1 MVELKKCY
9 MRGAKDHRAH
19 SSCIIGIRENWKTL
33 NLIRHEKDRG
43 QQVGTYLGGRQREW
57 PRVFKGNATW
67 EEAIQA
73 EMQCVLRLGNELWS
87 DHGRS

>member
-43 QQVGTYLGGRQREW
+43 QQVGTYLGGGKGSGQEYLKETLRGKRQYKQRCN
-57 PRVFKGNATW
+57 V
-67 EEAIQA
+67 
-73 EMQCVLRLGNELWS
+73 C
-87 DHGRS
+87 